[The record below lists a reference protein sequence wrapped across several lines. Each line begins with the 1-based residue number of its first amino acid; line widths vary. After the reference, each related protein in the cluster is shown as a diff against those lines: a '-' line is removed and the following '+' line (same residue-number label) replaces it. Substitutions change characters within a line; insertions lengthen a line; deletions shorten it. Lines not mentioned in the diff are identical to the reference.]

1 MNKLPNKL
9 AKLRKHYNYSQA
21 QVADILGIDVVDY
34 MAFENGSAVCNFEQ
48 CKKLASFYRID
59 VIELFSNSSS
69 VGLHNVKGPSGNDEY
84 YFLPDKTVGE
94 KIKKYRKVHPIRFG
108 GMIIAI
114 ILLLCLGIYALTYK
128 EYKAPE
134 LTDANCLSMSD
145 KDIYFIDG
153 TNSLYQTTKTD
164 GEKLIQTY
172 DQNLLKVVNG
182 QNFVAVLKKDGT
194 VNCIGLNEEE
204 AKKVDKWERI
214 VDIVAGDNHL
224 VALNDRGRVFAVG
237 DNEYGQCDVS
247 IYTNVVKIF
256 GSKNATIVKTSDGK
270 LSCCGKMLGS
280 SQLKNIKNLVDIS
293 SSDNYLMVLKEDKT
307 VETISNEGNV
317 FETNK
322 WRNIID
328 IACGDDFL
336 VGLRSDGVLVVK
348 SDDTNFVSNAT
359 SWKNI
364 IAIAA
369 CDNYLIAYDGNKI
382 YGTGVNENFEFEQ
395 NYFKGSALGVVKNVK
410 ISIGNN
416 IEVSFDGVENAS
428 GYEVSMLSEDGTLIN
443 NYRVTSNAT
452 INFSKENLHSEA
464 TYNITI
470 TTLGDGKKYLDSEK
484 LTVPFTYQTGESE
497 DDFVDLN
504 FDYKKMSPSELE
516 AYLKSVGISKIT
528 PIEIECNNTDGM
540 ITAVNGVSSG
550 QRYSRSEL
558 QGATVSYNY
567 CKAGE
572 DHE

>member
-153 TNSLYQTTKTD
+153 TNSLYQTTRTD

-172 DQNLLKVVNG
+172 NQDLLKVVNG

-194 VNCIGLNEEE
+194 VNCIGLNEDE

-484 LTVPFTYQTGESE
+484 LTVPFTYQTGENE